1 MTTRTHKVSMRT
13 KFDFTAP
20 MYTSDLVRW
29 LNALPEDHLLT
40 YFGNATTPCLEATW
54 ERDLDE
60 QE

>member
-1 MTTRTHKVSMRT
+1 MRT